1 MSETF
6 PAEYVRELRNEN
18 KRRRLRVIDLEE
30 ALIAKEIA
38 IEADRQGLSQ
48 DLIEQVQTLMVVVGD
63 KGVVHGAR
71 EAVLF
76 VKARQ

>member
-30 ALIAKEIA
+30 ALIAKEIM
-38 IEADRQGLSQ
+38 IEAERQGLDQ
-48 DLIEQVQTLMVVVGD
+48 
-63 KGVVHGAR
+63 R
-71 EAVLF
+71 
-76 VKARQ
+76 